1 MRGAGSGGC
10 RRSTSATIATPCVA
24 DSLNLSSHQGA
35 PWRGPPSGFPHW
47 DRSCL
52 ECLGLPGVFHALGME
67 EPEPEVRYQPP
78 RVRVKPP
85 RRPANKPMPEVVDF
99 AADIGGRVEDGG
111 PGKNVLIRNKYVRED
126 TGTHETLKIVD
137 DTLLESDDENGADP
151 YNTGR
156 FDRSKSWDSFRNR
169 K

>member
-1 MRGAGSGGC
+1 MRTTGSF
-10 RRSTSATIATPCVA
+10 
-24 DSLNLSSHQGA
+24 QKA
-35 PWRGPPSGFPHW
+35 PPPPSKKKVPRPTPEFVDVDPSVHGRIE
-47 DRSCL
+47 DR
-52 ECLGLPGVFHALGME
+52 
-67 EPEPEVRYQPP
+67 
-78 RVRVKPP
+78 
-85 RRPANKPMPEVVDF
+85 
-99 AADIGGRVEDGG
+99 G

-137 DTLLESDDENGADP
+137 DSLLETDEESGADP